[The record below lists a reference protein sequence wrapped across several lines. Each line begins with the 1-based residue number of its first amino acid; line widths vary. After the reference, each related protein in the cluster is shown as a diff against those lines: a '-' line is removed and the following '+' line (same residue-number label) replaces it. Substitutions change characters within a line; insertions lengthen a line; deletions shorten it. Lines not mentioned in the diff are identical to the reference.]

1 MQKHIYNINLLSTQN
16 CNVQNLIKTLRTAN
30 HMSQQ
35 ELGHLLGVS
44 QQEISKLEKSD
55 ANISLNMLSNICTQ
69 LNIFPLI
76 TFSSNQSI
84 VILDPKIINCLHSIM
99 EFSTE
104 KQSVIY
110 ELIRL
115 LS

>member
-1 MQKHIYNINLLSTQN
+1 MQKHICNINVLSNQN
-16 CNVQNLIKTLRTAN
+16 CNVQNLIKTLRTEN

-55 ANISLNMLSNICTQ
+55 GNISLNMLSNIFTQ
-69 LNIFPLI
+69 LDTFPLI
-76 TFSSNQSI
+76 TFSSNQST
-84 VILDPKIINCLHSIM
+84 VILKPQIINCLHSLM